1 VVNAVRIE
9 GVNIASGACN
19 NKIMQLAVVGTMAN
33 SPLQASWTLASS
45 SNTDAIYQFG
55 ATGNGTRSGLYHYA
69 SAALTAF
76 DIATLSTV
84 ALSIS

>member
-1 VVNAVRIE
+1 
-9 GVNIASGACN
+9 
-19 NKIMQLAVVGTMAN
+19 MQLAVVYTSGTP
-33 SPLQASWTLASS
+33 SQASWTLASS
-45 SNTDAIYQFG
+45 AATDAIYQFG
-55 ATGNGTRSGLYHYA
+55 ATGSGVVSGVYHYA

>member
-1 VVNAVRIE
+1 MAP
-9 GVNIASGACN
+9 
-19 NKIMQLAVVGTMAN
+19 QLAVVYTSGTP
-33 SPLQASWTLASS
+33 SQASWTLASS
-45 SNTDAIYQFG
+45 SATTAIYQFG
-55 ATGNGTRSGLYHYA
+55 ATGTGAVSGVYHYA